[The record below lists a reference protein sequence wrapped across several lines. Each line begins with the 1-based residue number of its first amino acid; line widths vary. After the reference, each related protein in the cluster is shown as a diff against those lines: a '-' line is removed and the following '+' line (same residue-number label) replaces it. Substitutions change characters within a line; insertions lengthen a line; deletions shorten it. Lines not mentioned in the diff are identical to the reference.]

1 MRAIALYGNR
11 ESGHTYKVSLMLA
24 MSGIAHDYTAVNL
37 DVPRA
42 ERPEPFRSLA
52 KYGEVPL
59 LVHDGQPYV
68 QSNAILIHLAQ
79 HTGAFGGESAARMD
93 RVREWL
99 FWEANRIGFS
109 LPNLRWGVRFTPGGM
124 PPDVEALLRGRYDA
138 DIARLEAELADG
150 RAFILG
156 DLPTIADFSMC
167 GYMFWPEQAGV
178 VFPSHVSAWLGRISA
193 LPGWKHPYDINA

>member
-1 MRAIALYGNR
+1 MSAFALFGNR

-24 MSGIAHDYTAVNL
+24 LAGIAHDYTAIDL
-37 DVPRA
+37 DLPRA

-68 QSNAILIHLAQ
+68 QSNAILIHLAE
-79 HTGAFGGESAARMD
+79 HTGAFGGESATRMD

-109 LPNLRWGVRFTPGGM
+109 LPNLRWSMRFTKGGVA
-124 PPDVEALLRGRYDA
+124 PEVEALLRGRYNA
-138 DIARLEAELADG
+138 DIARLEAEFADG

-156 DLPTIADFSMC
+156 ELPTIADFSLC
-167 GYMFWPEQAGV
+167 GYMSWPEQAGV
-178 VFPSHVSAWLGRISA
+178 AFPPHVSAWLGRISA
-193 LPGWKHPYDINA
+193 LPGWQHPYAING